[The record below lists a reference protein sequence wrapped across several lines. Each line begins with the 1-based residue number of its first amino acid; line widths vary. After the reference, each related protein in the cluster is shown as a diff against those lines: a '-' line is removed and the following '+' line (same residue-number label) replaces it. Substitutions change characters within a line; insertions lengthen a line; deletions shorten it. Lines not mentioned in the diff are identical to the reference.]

1 MGVSLPGMGRRRHRG
16 HHRGCCRPGRPP
28 VPRILEVH
36 HSGVVYLPFQSE
48 PHGFQG
54 EPVVLYE
61 DEVEAMRLAYLE
73 GLDVK
78 EASSR
83 MGVSEAT
90 YWRLLDSARRKLAE
104 AIVYRKPFKISER
117 SLP

>member
-1 MGVSLPGMGRRRHRG
+1 LPGMGGRRHRG

-28 VPRILEVH
+28 VPRILEIH

>member
-1 MGVSLPGMGRRRHRG
+1 MPGMGGRRHRG

-28 VPRILEVH
+28 VPRILEIH

>member
-1 MGVSLPGMGRRRHRG
+1 MGVSLPGMGRRR
-16 HHRGCCRPGRPP
+16 HRGCCRPGRPP

-48 PHGFQG
+48 IPGFQG
-54 EPVVLYE
+54 EPVVIYE